1 MIRCF
6 PLVFVGLL
14 RHKRR
19 LPLLQDFPVSETLPL
34 ISVVI
39 PMLDESG
46 NVLPLIDEISAA
58 LGAYAP
64 VRQAFEII
72 CVDDGSTDNTV
83 AEILQ
88 ARAQNPHVRVIRH
101 PKRLG
106 MSAALRNGIRRA
118 RATWI
123 LTIDGDRQNDPADAP
138 RLLDLAWMKGRERK
152 ILVAGIRVNRRDTTG
167 KRLASRFAN
176 KIRKSLLNDNCPD
189 TGCSLKAF
197 PRDSYLELPFF
208 SGLHRFM
215 PALLNLYGHECLFTP
230 VNDRPREIGVSK
242 SDFLGRAIRG
252 TYDLLG
258 VIWLIRHT
266 PAPERGDEV

>member
-1 MIRCF
+1 MPDIV
-6 PLVFVGLL
+6 L
-14 RHKRR
+14 
-19 LPLLQDFPVSETLPL
+19 L

-39 PMLDESG
+39 PMLNESG
-46 NVLPLIDEISAA
+46 NVLPLIEEISLV
-58 LGAYAP
+58 LGGYAP
-64 VRQAFEII
+64 VGRNYEII
-72 CVDDGSTDNTV
+72 CVDDGSTDTT
-83 AEILQ
+83 AQEIEQ
-88 ARAQNPHVRVIRH
+88 ARIGNPRLRHINH

-118 RATWI
+118 KAPWI

-138 RLLDLAWMKGRERK
+138 RLVDLAWMKGRDRK
-152 ILVAGIRVNRRDTTG
+152 VLVAGIRVNRRDTTA

-189 TGCSLKAF
+189 TGCSLKFF

-215 PALLNLYGHECLFTP
+215 PALLKLYGHECVFTP
-230 VNDRPREIGVSK
+230 VNDRPRTVGVTK

-252 TYDLLG
+252 AYDLFG

-266 PAPERGDEV
+266 PEPDRGTEIN